1 MSRYF
6 PHPILFWG
14 LVFMWLILTRFS
26 LGNLILG
33 AMIAGGASWV
43 VSLLR
48 PKRVRIRNMGAAI
61 RLCGIVTYDILCSN
75 IAVANIILKGP
86 ASPNRNPGF
95 IQIMLRVRDRNALA
109 ALAVIIT
116 ATPGTAWIEHDPE
129 DGRLLL
135 HILDL
140 KEEDDWQHLIG
151 DRYETLLLEIFE

>member
-6 PHPILFWG
+6 PHPLLFFA
-14 LVFMWLILTRFS
+14 LLLMWLALTRLS

-33 AMIAGGASWV
+33 GGIAMGASWV
-43 VSLLR
+43 VGLLR
-48 PKRVRIRNMGAAI
+48 PRRVVIHSWRALIQ
-61 RLCGIVTYDILCSN
+61 LFFIVAYDIVKSN
-75 IAVANIILKGP
+75 LQVAVIVLANLAGRH
-86 ASPNRNPGF
+86 RNPGF
-95 IQIMLRVRDRNALA
+95 ILLKLRLRDRTGLA

-140 KEEDDWQHLIG
+140 REEQDWQALIL
-151 DRYETLLLEIFE
+151 DRYEKLLLEIFE